1 METTSFCSLSFTGR
15 GNKLY
20 PIFEPIKKG
29 SLLVSTLSSPKSFI
43 GRHKNLPNS
52 FLGAYAPAFYML
64 YNFGVSIDVVQ
75 CGTLYLNQ
83 RLPWQL

>member
-20 PIFEPIKKG
+20 PIKKG
-29 SLLVSTLSSPKSFI
+29 SLLVSTLSSPKSSI
-43 GRHKNLPNS
+43 GRHKDLPNS
-52 FLGAYAPAFYML
+52 FLGTYAPAFYML
-64 YNFGVSIDVVQ
+64 HNFGVSIDVVQ